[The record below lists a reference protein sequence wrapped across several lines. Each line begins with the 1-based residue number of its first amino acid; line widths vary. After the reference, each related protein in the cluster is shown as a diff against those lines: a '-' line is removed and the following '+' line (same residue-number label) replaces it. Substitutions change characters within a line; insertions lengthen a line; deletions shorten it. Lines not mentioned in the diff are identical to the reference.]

1 MKFIFSIKDQ
11 NINTLQ
17 IEINQIISE
26 VKYNQT
32 TLDTLATEEL
42 FSFLS
47 DYKDNSYASN
57 ISYSERKLLLQFPQ
71 SKNNSNLEELLR
83 TFACSMYLFH
93 FRDNENIEKSIYD
106 KINDKRFHVF
116 DNNFFVDWT
125 GYLGTQPSVY
135 YLSLTTTSEKS
146 SEIQKLFDLGFLGKL
161 EFSYNDLS
169 QYFYFIPI
177 KKRNISKF
185 SLLPF
190 NSTITRILNER
201 EQKYQGINK

>member
-32 TLDTLATEEL
+32 TLDNLTTGEL

-125 GYLGTQPSVY
+125 GNLGSQPSLY
-135 YLSLTTTSEKS
+135 YISLNIINERNSDIK
-146 SEIQKLFDLGFLGKL
+146 KLFDLGFIGKL
-161 EFSYNDLS
+161 EFSYNNVS
-169 QYFYFIPI
+169 QYFYYIPLI
-177 KKRNISKF
+177 KRNISKL